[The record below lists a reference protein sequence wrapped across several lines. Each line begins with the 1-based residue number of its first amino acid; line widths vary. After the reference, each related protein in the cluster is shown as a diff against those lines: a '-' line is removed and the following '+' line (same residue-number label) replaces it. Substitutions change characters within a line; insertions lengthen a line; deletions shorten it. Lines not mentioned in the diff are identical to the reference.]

1 MVAAIEFQKEPIL
14 LLSKSQQSVCVW
26 TESSVRTCRRTTPL
40 EQLAASWMGAC
51 GMGEGDRQGLSSKSA
66 PGISGIPFKGVFFS
80 TFFGVHETS
89 WGPKK
94 EVHAYFSNFK
104 VSTTKL

>member
-1 MVAAIEFQKEPIL
+1 VKDPKAIGTNSTLSITSPIVFEVITAP
-14 LLSKSQQSVCVW
+14 SN
-26 TESSVRTCRRTTPL
+26 
-40 EQLAASWMGAC
+40 
-51 GMGEGDRQGLSSKSA
+51 DRA
-66 PGISGIPFKGVFFS
+66 RSGPY
-80 TFFGVHETS
+80 TFFGGHETS

>member
-1 MVAAIEFQKEPIL
+1 VNRSTGQIT
-14 LLSKSQQSVCVW
+14 VW
-26 TESSVRTCRRTTPL
+26 YDGKQV
-40 EQLAASWMGAC
+40 
-51 GMGEGDRQGLSSKSA
+51 LSSKSA

-80 TFFGVHETS
+80 TFFGGHETS